1 MANMFNEDGTYNKT
15 EWKAGDKISA
25 GKLNKIES
33 SLEAINN
40 NDISRHV
47 EADTRLDA
55 LEESMKNSATKND
68 LKTLET
74 LVKDN
79 KDTTALEFYT
89 VEKHIDTVEG
99 RVNTVEGR
107 VNTVEGRVNTVEG
120 RVNTVE
126 GRVNTVEGRVNT
138 VENHID
144 TVEGRV
150 DDLEISFENSKT
162 NVNAMFPPDGILGC
176 KCDLESDD
184 TEALQ
189 NIINYVYQKG
199 GGVVYIP
206 DSILLSNVI
215 IEPGV
220 TLSMEP
226 MAVKYSYDL
235 TQTKYIK
242 KKSGSSGTLLTFRP
256 YSKGVNITI
265 DGNRDNASGDGIL
278 FENHSQ
284 GTDIYVSKCGG
295 HGLTLKLGVMLNNVH
310 SSYNGLRGLYA
321 AGSDSVVSN
330 FYLYGNNE
338 GLYFDTGVSNCNYC
352 NGKIEWNGVNIS
364 AYYSSEN
371 YLSNI
376 NIDRSTLWGLRLIGG
391 NHYFSNCRIWRNY
404 SSSDEPTQ
412 GSAHIFI
419 EGGSNVFISNS
430 SITIGADDG
439 KTEPT
444 SPNYVFTGWNT
455 VIANVYLSNCNLVNC
470 SKTNIIS
477 SYSGSSIAIYKN
489 NCME

>member
-15 EWKAGDKISA
+15 EWKAGDKITA
-25 GKLNKIES
+25 AKLNKIEL

-40 NDISRHV
+40 NDIDRHI
-47 EADTRLDA
+47 EADNRLDA
-55 LEESMKNSATKND
+55 LEENIENSATKNE

-74 LVKDN
+74 LVKEN
-79 KDTTALEFYT
+79 KDTTALEFHT
-89 VEKHIDTVEG
+89 VEKHIDTVEGRVDTVEGRVDTVVGRVDTVVGRVDTVEG

-107 VNTVEGRVNTVEG
+107 VNTVEGRV
-120 RVNTVE
+120 
-126 GRVNTVEGRVNT
+126 
-138 VENHID
+138 D

-162 NVNAMFPPDGILGC
+162 NVNAMFPPDGMLGC

-226 MAVKYSYDL
+226 MAVKYSWDL

-242 KKSGSSGTLLTFRP
+242 KKNGSSGTLLTFRP
-256 YSKGVNITI
+256 YSKGVNIMI
-265 DGNRDNASGDGIL
+265 DGNKDNASGDGIL
-278 FENHSQ
+278 FDTHSQ

-295 HGLTLKLGVMLNNVH
+295 HGLTHKLGVMLNNVH

-330 FYLYGNNE
+330 FYLYGNSE
-338 GLYFDTGVSNCNYC
+338 GLYFESGVSNCNYC
-352 NGKIEWNGVNIS
+352 NGKIEWNGINIS
-364 AYYSSEN
+364 TYYSSEN

-477 SYSGSSIAIYKN
+477 SYSGSSIAIHKN